1 MPALV
6 ERYKAVLQ
14 TLKASTP
21 LLYYMHLVFVGGAM
35 FVLLLALVNSAF

>member
-21 LLYYMHLVFVGGAM
+21 LLYYMHVAFVGGAVL
-35 FVLLLALVNSAF
+35 VLLLALLNSAF